1 MVSQPTMGPGP
12 TFAFRS
18 SMAVWSACTPARS
31 SAPVRLLQTRA
42 HVPRSLASGLCV
54 LLLFGLLFGGLF
66 FLCRLLCAEA
76 ADLARQLPQLA
87 ENLAPLFEKLKSRLL
102 ALAERLPDGLGTGL
116 RAGVE
121 EFFKT
126 GAGFGAALAILL
138 ICCAALAYCQRMMQ
152 SSIAYATEHI
162 TILPTTDLSGT
173 APEQETSELEPEP
186 APDADGKQLPLH
198 TLTPQLQTLYE
209 SFTAGRAE
217 PIDETKPIYFFADD
231 FDGDGTTDLMIL
243 FETKQEDPDARDVN
257 VSIVSG
263 DSYGGNTITLAAGH
277 GWPSSDTVTP
287 YLVDRTVYVTLTE
300 ADGTLHPYSL
310 TIHRTE
316 SGMDYTVCSDENVR

>member
-1 MVSQPTMGPGP
+1 MKHTNTVMQQYC
-12 TFAFRS
+12 R
-18 SMAVWSACTPARS
+18 AVRKKLPLPARQRRQLLAGLQEELAE
-31 SAPVRLLQTRA
+31 SAPDCATLDALIAQFGTPDETAQELLSSVSPELVEQYRKKRVRIW
-42 HVPRSLASGLCV
+42 V
-54 LLLFGLLFGGLF
+54 LLAAFVFILMAASIAF
-66 FLCRLLCAEA
+66 FLHM
-76 ADLARQLPQLA
+76 
-87 ENLAPLFEKLKSRLL
+87 EKHQV
-102 ALAERLPDGLGTGL
+102 T
-116 RAGVE
+116 
-121 EFFKT
+121 
-126 GAGFGAALAILL
+126 
-138 ICCAALAYCQRMMQ
+138 
-152 SSIAYATEHI
+152 YATEHI
-162 TILPTTDLSGT
+162 TILPTTDLSET
-173 APEQETSELEPEP
+173 APEQKTPEPDPEP
-186 APDADGKQLPLH
+186 APDADGKQLPLQ

-243 FETKQEDPDARDVN
+243 FETKQEDPDARDAN

-263 DSYGGNTITLAAGH
+263 DSHGGSTITLAAGH
-277 GWPSSDTVTP
+277 GWPISDTVTP

>member
-1 MVSQPTMGPGP
+1 MKHTNTVMQQYC
-12 TFAFRS
+12 R
-18 SMAVWSACTPARS
+18 AVRKKLPLPARQRRQLLAGLQEELAE
-31 SAPVRLLQTRA
+31 SAPDCATLDALIAQIGTPDETAQELLSSISPELVEQYRKKRVRIW
-42 HVPRSLASGLCV
+42 V
-54 LLLFGLLFGGLF
+54 LLAALVFILMAASIAF
-66 FLCRLLCAEA
+66 FLHM
-76 ADLARQLPQLA
+76 
-87 ENLAPLFEKLKSRLL
+87 EKHQV
-102 ALAERLPDGLGTGL
+102 T
-116 RAGVE
+116 
-121 EFFKT
+121 
-126 GAGFGAALAILL
+126 
-138 ICCAALAYCQRMMQ
+138 
-152 SSIAYATEHI
+152 YATEHI

-173 APEQETSELEPEP
+173 APEQKTPEPDPEP
-186 APDADGKQLPLH
+186 APDADGKQLPLQ

-231 FDGDGTTDLMIL
+231 FDGDEVEDLLIL
-243 FETKQEDPDARDVN
+243 FETKQEDPDARDAN

-263 DSYGGNTITLAAGH
+263 DSHGGSTITLAAGH
-277 GWPSSDTVTP
+277 GWPISDTVTP

>member
-1 MVSQPTMGPGP
+1 MKNTNTVMQQYCRAVRKKLPLPTRQRRQLLAGLQEEL
-12 TFAFRS
+12 AE
-18 SMAVWSACTPARS
+18 
-31 SAPVRLLQTRA
+31 SAPDCATLDALIAQFGTPDETAQELLSSISPELVEQYRKKRVRIW
-42 HVPRSLASGLCV
+42 V
-54 LLLFGLLFGGLF
+54 LLAALVFTLMAASIAF
-66 FLCRLLCAEA
+66 FLHM
-76 ADLARQLPQLA
+76 
-87 ENLAPLFEKLKSRLL
+87 EKHQV
-102 ALAERLPDGLGTGL
+102 T
-116 RAGVE
+116 
-121 EFFKT
+121 
-126 GAGFGAALAILL
+126 
-138 ICCAALAYCQRMMQ
+138 
-152 SSIAYATEHI
+152 YATEHI
-162 TILPTTDLSGT
+162 TILPTTDLSET
-173 APEQETSELEPEP
+173 APEQKTPEPDPEP
-186 APDADGKQLPLH
+186 APDADGKQLPLQ

-243 FETKQEDPDARDVN
+243 FETKQEDPDARDAN

-263 DSYGGNTITLAAGH
+263 DSHGGNTITLAAGH
-277 GWPSSDTVTP
+277 GWPISDTVTP

>member
-1 MVSQPTMGPGP
+1 MKHTNTIMQQYC
-12 TFAFRS
+12 R
-18 SMAVWSACTPARS
+18 AVRKKLPLPARQRRQLLAGLQEELAE
-31 SAPVRLLQTRA
+31 SAPDCATLDALIAQFGTPDETAQELLSSISPELVEQYRKKRVRIW
-42 HVPRSLASGLCV
+42 V
-54 LLLFGLLFGGLF
+54 LLAALVFTLMAASIAF
-66 FLCRLLCAEA
+66 FLHM
-76 ADLARQLPQLA
+76 
-87 ENLAPLFEKLKSRLL
+87 EKHQV
-102 ALAERLPDGLGTGL
+102 T
-116 RAGVE
+116 
-121 EFFKT
+121 
-126 GAGFGAALAILL
+126 
-138 ICCAALAYCQRMMQ
+138 
-152 SSIAYATEHI
+152 YATEHI

-173 APEQETSELEPEP
+173 APEQKTPEPDPEP
-186 APDADGKQLPLH
+186 APDADGKQLPLQ

-217 PIDETKPIYFFADD
+217 PIDETKTIYFFADD

-243 FETKQEDPDARDVN
+243 FETKQEDPDVRDAN

-263 DSYGGNTITLAAGH
+263 DSHGGNTITLAAGH
-277 GWPSSDTVTP
+277 GWPISDTVTP

>member
-1 MVSQPTMGPGP
+1 MKHTNTILQQYC
-12 TFAFRS
+12 R
-18 SMAVWSACTPARS
+18 AVRKKLPLPARQRRQLLAGLQEELAE
-31 SAPVRLLQTRA
+31 SAPDCATLDALIAQFGTPDETAQELLSSISPELVEQYRKKRVRIW
-42 HVPRSLASGLCV
+42 V
-54 LLLFGLLFGGLF
+54 LLAALVFTLMAASIAF
-66 FLCRLLCAEA
+66 FLHM
-76 ADLARQLPQLA
+76 
-87 ENLAPLFEKLKSRLL
+87 EKHQV
-102 ALAERLPDGLGTGL
+102 T
-116 RAGVE
+116 
-121 EFFKT
+121 
-126 GAGFGAALAILL
+126 
-138 ICCAALAYCQRMMQ
+138 
-152 SSIAYATEHI
+152 YATEHI
-162 TILPTTDLSGT
+162 TILPTTDLSET
-173 APEQETSELEPEP
+173 APEQKTPEPDPEP
-186 APDADGKQLPLH
+186 APDADGKQLPLQ

-243 FETKQEDPDARDVN
+243 FETKQEDPDARDAN

-277 GWPSSDTVTP
+277 GWPISDTVTP

>member
-1 MVSQPTMGPGP
+1 MKHTNTVMQQYC
-12 TFAFRS
+12 R
-18 SMAVWSACTPARS
+18 AVRKKLPLPARQRRQLLAGLQEELAE
-31 SAPVRLLQTRA
+31 SAPDCATLDALITQFGTPEETAQELLSSVSPELVEQYRKKRVRIW
-42 HVPRSLASGLCV
+42 
-54 LLLFGLLFGGLF
+54 GLL
-66 FLCRLLCAEA
+66 
-76 ADLARQLPQLA
+76 
-87 ENLAPLFEKLKSRLL
+87 
-102 ALAERLPDGLGTGL
+102 
-116 RAGVE
+116 
-121 EFFKT
+121 
-126 GAGFGAALAILL
+126 AALVFTLMAASIAFLL
-138 ICCAALAYCQRMMQ
+138 YMEKHQV
-152 SSIAYATEHI
+152 AYATERI

-173 APEQETSELEPEP
+173 APEQKTPEPDPEP
-186 APDADGKQLPLH
+186 APDADGKQLPLQ

-209 SFTAGRAE
+209 AFTAGRAE

-243 FETKQEDPDARDVN
+243 FETKQEDPDARDAN

-263 DSYGGNTITLAAGH
+263 DSHGGSTITLAAGH
-277 GWPSSDTVTP
+277 GWPISDTVTP

>member
-1 MVSQPTMGPGP
+1 MDGKIQLLAGLQEEL
-12 TFAFRS
+12 AE
-18 SMAVWSACTPARS
+18 
-31 SAPVRLLQTRA
+31 SAPDCATLDALIAQFGTPDENAQELLSSISPEQLQTYQKQYR
-42 HVPRSLASGLCV
+42 RRCILA
-54 LLLFGLLFGGLF
+54 
-66 FLCRLLCAEA
+66 
-76 ADLARQLPQLA
+76 
-87 ENLAPLFEKLKSRLL
+87 
-102 ALAERLPDGLGTGL
+102 
-116 RAGVE
+116 
-121 EFFKT
+121 
-126 GAGFGAALAILL
+126 AALAILL

-162 TILPTTDLSGT
+162 TILPTTDLSET
-173 APEQETSELEPEP
+173 APEQKTPEPDPEP
-186 APDADGKQLPLH
+186 APDADGKQLPLQ

-243 FETKQEDPDARDVN
+243 FETKQEDPDARDAN

-263 DSYGGNTITLAAGH
+263 DSHGGNTITLAAGH
-277 GWPSSDTVTP
+277 GWPISDTVTP

>member
-1 MVSQPTMGPGP
+1 
-12 TFAFRS
+12 
-18 SMAVWSACTPARS
+18 
-31 SAPVRLLQTRA
+31 
-42 HVPRSLASGLCV
+42 
-54 LLLFGLLFGGLF
+54 
-66 FLCRLLCAEA
+66 
-76 ADLARQLPQLA
+76 
-87 ENLAPLFEKLKSRLL
+87 
-102 ALAERLPDGLGTGL
+102 
-116 RAGVE
+116 
-121 EFFKT
+121 
-126 GAGFGAALAILL
+126 
-138 ICCAALAYCQRMMQ
+138 MMQ
-152 SSIAYATEHI
+152 SSVAYATEHI

-173 APEQETSELEPEP
+173 APEQETSEPDPEP
-186 APDADGKQLPLH
+186 APDAEGKQLPLQ

-231 FDGDGTTDLMIL
+231 FDGDEVEDLLIL
-243 FETKQEDPDARDVN
+243 FETKQEDPDARDAN

-277 GWPSSDTVTP
+277 GWPISDTVTP

>member
-1 MVSQPTMGPGP
+1 MKHTNTIMQQYC
-12 TFAFRS
+12 R
-18 SMAVWSACTPARS
+18 AVRKKLPLPARQRRQLLAGLQEELAE
-31 SAPVRLLQTRA
+31 SAPDCATLDALITQFGTPEETAQELLSSVSPELVEQYRKKRVRIW
-42 HVPRSLASGLCV
+42 
-54 LLLFGLLFGGLF
+54 GLL
-66 FLCRLLCAEA
+66 
-76 ADLARQLPQLA
+76 
-87 ENLAPLFEKLKSRLL
+87 
-102 ALAERLPDGLGTGL
+102 
-116 RAGVE
+116 
-121 EFFKT
+121 
-126 GAGFGAALAILL
+126 AALVFTLMAASIAFLL
-138 ICCAALAYCQRMMQ
+138 YMEKHQV
-152 SSIAYATEHI
+152 AYATERI

-173 APEQETSELEPEP
+173 APEQKTPEPDPEP
-186 APDADGKQLPLH
+186 APDADGKQLPLQ

-243 FETKQEDPDARDVN
+243 FETKQEDLDARDAN

-263 DSYGGNTITLAAGH
+263 DSHGGSTITLAAGH
-277 GWPSSDTVTP
+277 GWPISDTVTP

-316 SGMDYTVCSDENVR
+316 SGMDYTVSSDENVR